1 MKASELLRQLATT
14 NVFTSNQVET
24 KEGNPLLADLFP
36 TVTHMLRYS
45 WKKVIATITFAA
57 ILTSFPGVAGAWTWV
72 LHHQGW
78 APNTNW
84 NWTSIH
90 QGGPRV
96 GVWNYDKN
104 DPDQQISFV
113 ENNGG
118 HMLVNITTGLCYNVA
133 IQQPLKEVNTYEC
146 DRNDP
151 EQQFKVHNAGNV
163 APDVMNVMIQLKDT
177 NFCFANSERYQYG
190 KLVVDYCRWGQNH
203 PDQMFYMEKVSD
215 YIHSISTNTYS
226 TSPAPGLT
234 LIRTGGSGDIIQAAI
249 NGAAR
254 GVVNGLVQT
263 NEGLV
268 PILHVIAQYQ
278 EHYVNA
284 ERAKQSPDY
293 REVQVDS
300 PIFGKKIIYTAD
312 WGYYVRLE
320 GEQIQSMA
328 NKLKREAPKAAWVY
342 GTTVTTLLGLTRNKY
357 AIALIPTAAPAAGIQ
372 GADNIQALVDEIEA
386 CGRTTKVAFVRLKL
400 LSGSWENSKR
410 LNLVSPFYAGA
421 LDTEISCY

>member
-1 MKASELLRQLATT
+1 MLRNAKLDKCLDSTNNHENGSKSIMHPCNPNNPNQLWEAIAKGNNQFMLRRSST
-14 NVFTSNQVET
+14 NQCLSAPNDHSNGQHTWLWECVGNGNQVF
-24 KEGNPLLADLFP
+24 GS
-36 TVTHMLRYS
+36 VY
-45 WKKVIATITFAA
+45 
-57 ILTSFPGVAGAWTWV
+57 
-72 LHHQGW
+72 
-78 APNTNW
+78 
-84 NWTSIH
+84 
-90 QGGPRV
+90 
-96 GVWNYDKN
+96 
-104 DPDQQISFV
+104 
-113 ENNGG
+113 
-118 HMLVNITTGLCYNVA
+118 
-133 IQQPLKEVNTYEC
+133 
-146 DRNDP
+146 
-151 EQQFKVHNAGNV
+151 V
-163 APDVMNVMIQLKDT
+163 AP
-177 NFCFANSERYQYG
+177 AGGSNS
-190 KLVVDYCRWGQNH
+190 
-203 PDQMFYMEKVSD
+203 P
-215 YIHSISTNTYS
+215 TT

-234 LIRTGGSGDIIQAAI
+234 LIRTGGDGNIVQAAI

-278 EHYVNA
+278 EYYVNA

-293 REVQVDS
+293 REVQIDS
-300 PIFGKKIIYTAD
+300 PVFGKKIVYTAD

-372 GADNIQALVDEIEA
+372 GADNVQALVDEIEA

-421 LDTEISCY
+421 LDTEISSY